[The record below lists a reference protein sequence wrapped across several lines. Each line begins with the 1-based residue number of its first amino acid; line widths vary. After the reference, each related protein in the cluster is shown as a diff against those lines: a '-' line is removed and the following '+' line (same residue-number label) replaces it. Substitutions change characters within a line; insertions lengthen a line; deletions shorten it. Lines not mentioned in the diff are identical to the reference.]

1 MKIFASQGAP
11 LVSTPP
17 MANLLL
23 ASTTLA
29 ANFATSSA
37 GVVYTDGNDTS
48 GKFAAANNL
57 K

>member
-1 MKIFASQGAP
+1 
-11 LVSTPP
+11 
-17 MANLLL
+17 MANLLP
-23 ASTTLA
+23 ASMTLA

-37 GVVYTDGNDTS
+37 GVVYTDSKFATSINDTS